1 MEEMLVAIAWLAALQ
16 MTKVLSPEAT
26 GIDVIVVEQ
35 EVPEKAL
42 ALPVL
47 NYRWKS
53 LTFCR

>member
-1 MEEMLVAIAWLAALQ
+1 MEEMLVPMAWLVALS

-42 ALPVL
+42 SLLVL
-47 NYRWKS
+47 NYKRKS
-53 LTFCR
+53 LTFCG